1 MRNLKK
7 NKQTM
12 YYALL
17 NKTHPVY
24 ERDEL
29 GNIIYIEIDGV
40 QVPVETGDTEL
51 VYSKPVKFKGNISTS
66 GGESKETEYGI
77 DSTDYD
83 AVLMMMKNDLPIT
96 ETSIIWHTSNIGYK
110 DADKTIIDDK
120 SADYVVKKRSPSL
133 NQFKYLLG
141 KVLQHKDY
149 FTEDEETNLAYLGDE
164 DNKILLD
171 EQDKAIM
178 A

>member
-17 NKTHPVY
+17 NKTQPVY

-40 QVPVETGDTEL
+40 RVPVETGETEL

-149 FTEDEETNLAYLGDE
+149 FTDDKVDGY
-164 DNKILLD
+164 ILLD
-171 EQDKAIM
+171 ENNMVLLDENRKALLV
-178 A
+178 

>member
-17 NKTHPVY
+17 NKTQPVY

-51 VYSKPVKFKGNISTS
+51 VYSKPVKFKGNISKS

-110 DADKTIIDDK
+110 DKDKTIIDDK

-149 FTEDEETNLAYLGDE
+149 FTDDKVDGY
-164 DNKILLD
+164 ILLD
-171 EQDKAIM
+171 ENNMVLLDENRKALLV
-178 A
+178 

>member
-17 NKTHPVY
+17 NKTQPVY

-149 FTEDEETNLAYLGDE
+149 FTDDKVDGY
-164 DNKILLD
+164 ILLD
-171 EQDKAIM
+171 ENNMVLLDENRKALLV
-178 A
+178 

>member
-17 NKTHPVY
+17 NKTQPVY
-24 ERDEL
+24 EMDEL

-40 QVPVETGDTEL
+40 RVPVETGETEL

-149 FTEDEETNLAYLGDE
+149 FTDDKVDGY
-164 DNKILLD
+164 ILLD
-171 EQDKAIM
+171 ENNMVLLDENRKALLV
-178 A
+178 

>member
-17 NKTHPVY
+17 NKTQPIYV
-24 ERDEL
+24 RDDL
-29 GNIIYIEIDGV
+29 GNIIYIETDDGV
-40 QVPVETGDTEL
+40 RVPVETGETEL

-149 FTEDEETNLAYLGDE
+149 FTDDKVDGY
-164 DNKILLD
+164 ILLD
-171 EQDKAIM
+171 ENNMILLDENRKALLV
-178 A
+178 

>member
-17 NKTHPVY
+17 NKTQPVY

-83 AVLMMMKNDLPIT
+83 AVLMMMKNELPIT

-110 DADKTIIDDK
+110 DKDKTIIDDK

-149 FTEDEETNLAYLGDE
+149 FTDDKVDGY
-164 DNKILLD
+164 ILLD
-171 EQDKAIM
+171 ENNMVLLDENRKALLV
-178 A
+178 

>member
-17 NKTHPVY
+17 NKTQPVY

-40 QVPVETGDTEL
+40 RVPVETGDTEL

-66 GGESKETEYGI
+66 GGKSKETEYGI

-149 FTEDEETNLAYLGDE
+149 FTDDKVDGY
-164 DNKILLD
+164 ILLD
-171 EQDKAIM
+171 ENNMILLDENRKALLV
-178 A
+178 

>member
-17 NKTHPVY
+17 NKTQPVY
-24 ERDEL
+24 KRDEL

-110 DADKTIIDDK
+110 DKDKTIIDDK

-149 FTEDEETNLAYLGDE
+149 FTDDKVDGY
-164 DNKILLD
+164 ILLD
-171 EQDKAIM
+171 ENNMVLLDENRKALLV
-178 A
+178 

>member
-17 NKTHPVY
+17 NKTQPVY

-110 DADKTIIDDK
+110 DKDKTIIDDK

-149 FTEDEETNLAYLGDE
+149 FTDDKVDGY
-164 DNKILLD
+164 ILLD
-171 EQDKAIM
+171 ENNMVLLDENRKALLV
-178 A
+178 

>member
-17 NKTHPVY
+17 NKTQPVY

-40 QVPVETGDTEL
+40 RVPVETGDTEL

-110 DADKTIIDDK
+110 DKDKTIIDDK

-149 FTEDEETNLAYLGDE
+149 FTDDKVDGY
-164 DNKILLD
+164 ILLD
-171 EQDKAIM
+171 ENNMILLDENRKALLV
-178 A
+178 

>member
-1 MRNLKK
+1 MRNLRK

-17 NKTHPVY
+17 DRTQPIY
-24 ERDEL
+24 EKDSD
-29 GNIIYIEIDGV
+29 GNIIYVEIDGV
-40 QVPVETGDTEL
+40 QVPVETGETEL
-51 VYSKPVKFKGNISTS
+51 VYGEPVKFKGNISTS
-66 GGESKETEYGI
+66 GGESRETEYGI
-77 DSTDYD
+77 DNTEYD
-83 AVLMMMKNDLPIT
+83 AVLIMMMNELPIT

-110 DADKTIIDDK
+110 DEENTIVDDK

-149 FTEDEETNLAYLGDE
+149 ITGDE
-164 DNKILLD
+164 IDGYILLD
-171 EQDKAIM
+171 ENKIILLDENSNALLV
-178 A
+178 

>member
-17 NKTHPVY
+17 NKTQPVY

-51 VYSKPVKFKGNISTS
+51 VYSEPVKFKGNISTS

-110 DADKTIIDDK
+110 DKDKTIIDDK

-149 FTEDEETNLAYLGDE
+149 FTDDKVDGY
-164 DNKILLD
+164 ILLD
-171 EQDKAIM
+171 ENNMVLLDENRKALLV
-178 A
+178 

>member
-17 NKTHPVY
+17 NKTQPVF

-110 DADKTIIDDK
+110 DKDKTIIDDK

-149 FTEDEETNLAYLGDE
+149 FTDDKVDGY
-164 DNKILLD
+164 ILLD
-171 EQDKAIM
+171 ENNMVLLDENRKALLV
-178 A
+178 

>member
-17 NKTHPVY
+17 NKTQPIYV
-24 ERDEL
+24 RDDL
-29 GNIIYIEIDGV
+29 GNIIYIETDDGV
-40 QVPVETGDTEL
+40 RVPVETGETEL

-110 DADKTIIDDK
+110 DKDKTIIDDK

-149 FTEDEETNLAYLGDE
+149 FTDDKVDGY
-164 DNKILLD
+164 ILLD
-171 EQDKAIM
+171 ENNMVLLDENRKALLV
-178 A
+178 

>member
-17 NKTHPVY
+17 NKTQPVY

-40 QVPVETGDTEL
+40 QVPVETGETEL

-110 DADKTIIDDK
+110 DKDKTIIDDK

-149 FTEDEETNLAYLGDE
+149 FTDDKVDGY
-164 DNKILLD
+164 ILLD
-171 EQDKAIM
+171 ENNMILLDENRKALLV
-178 A
+178 

>member
-17 NKTHPVY
+17 NKTQPVY

-40 QVPVETGDTEL
+40 RVPVETGDTEL

-110 DADKTIIDDK
+110 DKDKTIIDDK

-149 FTEDEETNLAYLGDE
+149 LTDDKVDGYILLNEN
-164 DNKILLD
+164 NMILLD
-171 EQDKAIM
+171 ENRKALLV
-178 A
+178 

>member
-17 NKTHPVY
+17 NKTQPVY

-29 GNIIYIEIDGV
+29 GNIVYIEIDGV
-40 QVPVETGDTEL
+40 QVPVETGETEL
-51 VYSKPVKFKGNISTS
+51 VYSKPVEFKGNISTS

-83 AVLMMMKNDLPIT
+83 AVLMMMKSDLPIT
-96 ETSIIWHTSNIGYK
+96 ETSIIWHTSDIGYK
-110 DADKTIIDDK
+110 DEEKTIVDDK
-120 SADYVVKKRSPSL
+120 SADYVVKKLAPSL

-141 KVLQHKDY
+141 KVLK
-149 FTEDEETNLAYLGDE
+149 
-164 DNKILLD
+164 
-171 EQDKAIM
+171 
-178 A
+178 